1 MNNTEATAAL
11 NTKREEIIGMEN
23 TINDAIQHLLEYE
36 HEMGDWKASVVTA
49 KIASIKTEATAA
61 GVDLST
67 WNGSVAPSD

>member
-1 MNNTEATAAL
+1 MNNTEATVAL
-11 NTKREEIIGMEN
+11 MTKKAEIVEMDH

-36 HEMGDWKASVVTA
+36 YEMDNWKTDVVAA

-67 WNGSVAPSD
+67 WNGSEA